1 MFTIYNNGIVDY
13 KGSTDN
19 LYNVKSINEITN
31 IRFDPQEKS
40 FADFKN
46 KQERQNNK
54 RQEEQFLSSYKK
66 MSQINQ
72 PNNQFYFVKDI
83 MIQDVLY
90 IDDSHTVKEAYE
102 LLKDKKIEQIPVTT
116 IDKKIIGLIDAKFIL
131 SSLLQNLDEPNTFLN
146 RRLREIS
153 FPEIIATN
161 VEAEL
166 KDVLKVMFDFQI
178 GTMAVVDNEG
188 FLKGIV
194 SKSYIFKAMS
204 CVPHFEV
211 WS

>member
-1 MFTIYNNGIVDY
+1 MFTVYNNGIVDY
-13 KGSTDN
+13 KGSPDN
-19 LYNVKSINEITN
+19 LYNVKNINEITN

-40 FADFKN
+40 FTDFKN
-46 KQERQNNK
+46 KQEKQNNK
-54 RQEEQFLSSYKK
+54 KQEEQFLSSYKK

-72 PNNQFYFVKDI
+72 PNNQFYFVKDV

-90 IDDSHTVKEAYE
+90 IDDSHSVKEAYQ

-146 RRLREIS
+146 RRLREVN

>member
-1 MFTIYNNGIVDY
+1 MFTVYNNGIVDY
-13 KGSTDN
+13 KGSPDN
-19 LYNVKSINEITN
+19 LYNVKNINEITN

-46 KQERQNNK
+46 KQEKQNNK
-54 RQEEQFLSSYKK
+54 KQEEQFLSSYKK

-72 PNNQFYFVKDI
+72 PNNQFYFVKDV

-90 IDDSHTVKEAYE
+90 IDDSHSVKEAYE

>member
-1 MFTIYNNGIVDY
+1 
-13 KGSTDN
+13 
-19 LYNVKSINEITN
+19 
-31 IRFDPQEKS
+31 
-40 FADFKN
+40 
-46 KQERQNNK
+46 
-54 RQEEQFLSSYKK
+54 

-146 RRLREIS
+146 RRLREVN

-178 GTMAVVDNEG
+178 GTMPVVDNEG
-188 FLKGIV
+188 F
-194 SKSYIFKAMS
+194 FKRDSIKKLYFQSNVLCAT
-204 CVPHFEV
+204 F
-211 WS
+211 

>member
-72 PNNQFYFVKDI
+72 PNNQFYFVKDV

-90 IDDSHTVKEAYE
+90 IDDSHSVKEAYE

>member
-1 MFTIYNNGIVDY
+1 MFTVYNNGIVDY
-13 KGSTDN
+13 KGSPDN
-19 LYNVKSINEITN
+19 LYNVKNINEITN

-40 FADFKN
+40 FTDFKN
-46 KQERQNNK
+46 KQEKQNNK
-54 RQEEQFLSSYKK
+54 KQEEQFLSSYKK

-72 PNNQFYFVKDI
+72 PNNQFYFVKDV

-90 IDDSHTVKEAYE
+90 IDDSHSVKEAYE

-178 GTMAVVDNEG
+178 GTMVVVDNEG

>member
-1 MFTIYNNGIVDY
+1 M
-13 KGSTDN
+13 
-19 LYNVKSINEITN
+19 
-31 IRFDPQEKS
+31 
-40 FADFKN
+40 
-46 KQERQNNK
+46 
-54 RQEEQFLSSYKK
+54 
-66 MSQINQ
+66 
-72 PNNQFYFVKDI
+72 
-83 MIQDVLY
+83 
-90 IDDSHTVKEAYE
+90 
-102 LLKDKKIEQIPVTT
+102 
-116 IDKKIIGLIDAKFIL
+116 
-131 SSLLQNLDEPNTFLN
+131 N

>member
-72 PNNQFYFVKDI
+72 PNNQFYFVKDV

-90 IDDSHTVKEAYE
+90 IDDSHSVKEAYE

-178 GTMAVVDNEG
+178 GTMPVVDNEG

>member
-1 MFTIYNNGIVDY
+1 MFTVYNNGIVDY
-13 KGSTDN
+13 KGSPDN
-19 LYNVKSINEITN
+19 LYNVKNINEITN

-40 FADFKN
+40 FTDFKN

-116 IDKKIIGLIDAKFIL
+116 IDKKIIG
-131 SSLLQNLDEPNTFLN
+131 
-146 RRLREIS
+146 
-153 FPEIIATN
+153 
-161 VEAEL
+161 
-166 KDVLKVMFDFQI
+166 
-178 GTMAVVDNEG
+178 
-188 FLKGIV
+188 
-194 SKSYIFKAMS
+194 
-204 CVPHFEV
+204 
-211 WS
+211 

>member
-90 IDDSHTVKEAYE
+90 IDDSHSVKEAYE

-146 RRLREIS
+146 RRLREVN

>member
-1 MFTIYNNGIVDY
+1 MFTVYNNGIVDY
-13 KGSTDN
+13 KGSPDN

-46 KQERQNNK
+46 KQEKQNNK
-54 RQEEQFLSSYKK
+54 KQEEQFLSSYKK

-72 PNNQFYFVKDI
+72 PNNQFYFVKDV

-90 IDDSHTVKEAYE
+90 IDDSHSVKEAYE

-116 IDKKIIGLIDAKFIL
+116 IDKKIVGLIDAKFIL

>member
-1 MFTIYNNGIVDY
+1 MFTVYNNGIVDY
-13 KGSTDN
+13 KGSPDN
-19 LYNVKSINEITN
+19 LYNVKNINEITN

-40 FADFKN
+40 FTDFKN
-46 KQERQNNK
+46 KQEKQNNK
-54 RQEEQFLSSYKK
+54 KQEEQFLSSYKK

-72 PNNQFYFVKDI
+72 PNNQFYFVKDV

-90 IDDSHTVKEAYE
+90 IDDSHSVKEAYE

>member
-1 MFTIYNNGIVDY
+1 MFTVYNNGIVDY
-13 KGSTDN
+13 KGSPDN

-46 KQERQNNK
+46 KQEKQNNK
-54 RQEEQFLSSYKK
+54 KQEEQFLSSYKK

-72 PNNQFYFVKDI
+72 PNNQFYFVKDV

-146 RRLREIS
+146 RRLREVN

>member
-1 MFTIYNNGIVDY
+1 MFTVYNNGIVDY
-13 KGSTDN
+13 KGSPDN
-19 LYNVKSINEITN
+19 LYNVKNINEITN

-40 FADFKN
+40 FTDFKN
-46 KQERQNNK
+46 KQEKQNNK
-54 RQEEQFLSSYKK
+54 KQEEQFLSSYKK

-72 PNNQFYFVKDI
+72 PNNQFYFVKDV

-90 IDDSHTVKEAYE
+90 IDDSNSVKEAYE

-188 FLKGIV
+188 FLKP
-194 SKSYIFKAMS
+194 SYK
-204 CVPHFEV
+204 E
-211 WS
+211 

>member
-1 MFTIYNNGIVDY
+1 MFTVYNNGIVDY
-13 KGSTDN
+13 KGSPDN

>member
-1 MFTIYNNGIVDY
+1 MFTVYNNGIVDY
-13 KGSTDN
+13 KGSPDN
-19 LYNVKSINEITN
+19 LYNVKNINEITN

-40 FADFKN
+40 FTDFKN
-46 KQERQNNK
+46 KQEKQNNK
-54 RQEEQFLSSYKK
+54 KQEEQFLSSYKK

-72 PNNQFYFVKDI
+72 PNNQFYFVKDV

-90 IDDSHTVKEAYE
+90 IDDSNSVKEAYE

-166 KDVLKVMFDFQI
+166 KDVLKAMFDFQI

>member
-31 IRFDPQEKS
+31 IKFDPQEKS

-146 RRLREIS
+146 RRLREVN

>member
-19 LYNVKSINEITN
+19 LYNVKSINEIKN

-72 PNNQFYFVKDI
+72 PNNQFYFVKDV

-90 IDDSHTVKEAYE
+90 IDDSHSVKEAYE

>member
-1 MFTIYNNGIVDY
+1 MFTVYNNGIVDY
-13 KGSTDN
+13 KGSPDN
-19 LYNVKSINEITN
+19 LYNVKNINEITN

-40 FADFKN
+40 FTDFKN
-46 KQERQNNK
+46 KQEKQNNK
-54 RQEEQFLSSYKK
+54 KQEEQFLSSYKK

-72 PNNQFYFVKDI
+72 PNNQFYFVKDV

-90 IDDSHTVKEAYE
+90 IDDSNSVKEAYE

>member
-1 MFTIYNNGIVDY
+1 MFTVYNNGIVDY
-13 KGSTDN
+13 KGSPDN

-46 KQERQNNK
+46 KQEKQNNK
-54 RQEEQFLSSYKK
+54 KQEEQFLSSYKK

-72 PNNQFYFVKDI
+72 PNNQFYFVKDV

-90 IDDSHTVKEAYE
+90 IDDSHSVKEAYE

-116 IDKKIIGLIDAKFIL
+116 IDKKIVGLIDAKFIL
-131 SSLLQNLDEPNTFLN
+131 SSLMQNLDEPNTFLN
-146 RRLREIS
+146 RRLREVS

-204 CVPHFEV
+204 CMPHFEV

>member
-1 MFTIYNNGIVDY
+1 MFTVYNNGIVDY
-13 KGSTDN
+13 KGSPDN
-19 LYNVKSINEITN
+19 LYNVKNINEITN

-40 FADFKN
+40 FTDFKN
-46 KQERQNNK
+46 KQEKQNNK
-54 RQEEQFLSSYKK
+54 KQEEQFLSSYKK

-72 PNNQFYFVKDI
+72 PNNQFYFVKDV

-90 IDDSHTVKEAYE
+90 IDDSHSVKEAYE

-161 VEAEL
+161 VEAEF

>member
-1 MFTIYNNGIVDY
+1 MFTVYNNGIVDY
-13 KGSTDN
+13 KGSPDN

-46 KQERQNNK
+46 KQEKQNNK
-54 RQEEQFLSSYKK
+54 KQEEQFLSSYKK

-72 PNNQFYFVKDI
+72 PNNQFYFVKDV

-90 IDDSHTVKEAYE
+90 IDDSHSVKEAYE

-116 IDKKIIGLIDAKFIL
+116 IDKKIVGLIDAKFIL

-194 SKSYIFKAMS
+194 SKSYTQILT
-204 CVPHFEV
+204 
-211 WS
+211 

>member
-1 MFTIYNNGIVDY
+1 MFTVYNNGIVDY
-13 KGSTDN
+13 KGSPDN

-46 KQERQNNK
+46 KQEKQNNK
-54 RQEEQFLSSYKK
+54 KQEEQFLSSYKK

-72 PNNQFYFVKDI
+72 PNNQFYFVKDV

-90 IDDSHTVKEAYE
+90 IDDSHSVKEAYE

-116 IDKKIIGLIDAKFIL
+116 IDKKIVGLIDAKFIL

-161 VEAEL
+161 VEAEF

>member
-1 MFTIYNNGIVDY
+1 MFTVYNNGIVDY
-13 KGSTDN
+13 KGSPDN
-19 LYNVKSINEITN
+19 LYNVKNINEITN

-40 FADFKN
+40 FTDFKN
-46 KQERQNNK
+46 KQEKQNNK
-54 RQEEQFLSSYKK
+54 KQEEQFLSSYKK

-72 PNNQFYFVKDI
+72 PNNQFYFVKDV

-90 IDDSHTVKEAYE
+90 IDDSHSVKEAYE

-116 IDKKIIGLIDAKFIL
+116 IDKKIVGLIDAKFIL